1 MKRFL
6 ALCAV
11 ASLALA
17 PRAASAASQM
27 DPSLL
32 AGLKARS
39 IGPATMSGRVA
50 AVDVA
55 DSNPDVVYVGTAAG
69 GVWKSVNGGL
79 TWTPVFDDQPVA
91 SIGDVRIFQ
100 PNPDV
105 VWVGSGE
112 GNVRNSVSVGNG
124 VYRTLDGGRTWQH
137 LGLEKT
143 ERIHRVVLHPTDPN
157 VAWVAALGQ
166 HWGENPER
174 GVFRTTDGGKTWKKI
189 LYVDERT
196 GAADLISDPSNP
208 NHLFAA
214 MWDYRRQP
222 WIFRSGG
229 PGSGLYQTWDGG
241 ETWKKMTEEDG
252 LPKGNLGRTG
262 LAISRSNP
270 NIVYALVEAE
280 KSALLRSDDNG
291 KTWKTVTEDQRV
303 AERPFYY
310 ADIKVDPVWPNRLYN
325 LTARLQVSEDSGKT
339 WNVLGRSREI
349 HGDHHDL
356 WINPHDPEHMI
367 DANDGGLGISR
378 DRGETWMFV
387 GNLPLAQ
394 FYHVNVDMDRPYNV
408 YGGLQD
414 NGSWRGPSATWD
426 AGGIRNSQW
435 EVVGGGDGFDT
446 SPDPEDSTKGY
457 SMSQGGELIRW
468 DLRRRSFQMIR
479 PPDPL
484 PGDGRE
490 KLRFNWNAG
499 LAQDPFEP
507 GTIYYGS
514 QYLHKST
521 DRGDNWTII
530 SPDLTTDDPEKQ
542 KGAESGGLT
551 LDVTAAENHT
561 TIVTVAPSPRERGV
575 LWVGTDDGRLH
586 VTRDGGKTWTS
597 VEKNVPGVPAN
608 TWIPHVT
615 PSKHDAA
622 SAFVVF
628 DNHRRSDFAPYVY
641 RTDDWGRT
649 WKSLATKD
657 LRGYAYKVEQDPVD
671 KDLLFLGTEF
681 GLWASFDGGA
691 KWHRWNHGVPTT
703 SVMDLVVHPREHDL
717 VIATHGRAIYVVDDI
732 SPLRGMS
739 AETLSKPIHLYASGP
754 STLYQRRQGGGV
766 RGGGAGEFQ
775 GENRP
780 YGTFIT
786 YSLNGPGL
794 PLPDDEK
801 ERERKEA
808 ERAAAAQVQSRPDES
823 TGKTEAATAAL
834 APADTAEKKPDA
846 EPKVEIRITDASG
859 KLLRKMEGPAKRGI
873 NRAVWDFGRDP
884 YRRPPAG
891 NRGGPQQDSGPAVP
905 PGTYNV
911 TVKYGTEEA
920 KGTIKVEADPA
931 LGLTDADWQAREA
944 AVNRA
949 GNLQNAVA
957 DAVHRIIATR
967 DDVKTVL
974 AKLDA
979 RKKERE
985 RSAES
990 TGGEDPD
997 KALTQAA
1004 RQLQKKLGLVERR
1017 LYVPPDTKGI
1027 VEDQTAQ
1034 RKIQYASRALGAFSK
1049 PTANAEAYMAQAE
1062 TTVREALA
1070 DFNKLFAED
1079 VAAFQKQVADAGIG
1093 LLASQQPIEV
1103 R

>member
-1 MKRFL
+1 
-6 ALCAV
+6 
-11 ASLALA
+11 
-17 PRAASAASQM
+17 
-27 DPSLL
+27 
-32 AGLKARS
+32 
-39 IGPATMSGRVA
+39 
-50 AVDVA
+50 
-55 DSNPDVVYVGTAAG
+55 
-69 GVWKSVNGGL
+69 
-79 TWTPVFDDQPVA
+79 
-91 SIGDVRIFQ
+91 
-100 PNPDV
+100 
-105 VWVGSGE
+105 
-112 GNVRNSVSVGNG
+112 
-124 VYRTLDGGRTWQH
+124 
-137 LGLEKT
+137 
-143 ERIHRVVLHPTDPN
+143 
-157 VAWVAALGQ
+157 
-166 HWGENPER
+166 
-174 GVFRTTDGGKTWKKI
+174 
-189 LYVDERT
+189 VDERT
-196 GAADLISDPSNP
+196 GAADLIADPSNP

-214 MWDYRRQP
+214 MWDYRRWP

-229 PGSGLYQTWDGG
+229 PGSGLYQSWDGG
-241 ETWKKMTEEDG
+241 ETWKKLTEEDG

-291 KTWKTVTEDQRV
+291 KTWKTITDDQRV

-356 WINPHDPEHMI
+356 WINPNDPEHMI
-367 DANDGGLGISR
+367 NANDGGLGISR

-387 GNLPLAQ
+387 GNLPLGQ

-426 AGGIRNSQW
+426 SGGIRNSQW
-435 EVVGGGDGFDT
+435 EAVGGGDGFDT

-457 SMSQGGELIRW
+457 AMSQGGELIRW
-468 DLRRRSFQMIR
+468 DLRSRAFKMIR

-561 TIVTVAPSPRERGV
+561 TIVAVAPSPRERGV
-575 LWVGTDDGRLH
+575 IWVGTDDGRLH

-597 VEKNVPGVPAN
+597 VEKNVPGVPAS

-628 DNHRRSDFAPYVY
+628 DNHRRGDFAPYVY

-649 WKSLATKD
+649 WKNLATKD
-657 LRGYAYKVEQDPVD
+657 LRGYAFKVEQDPVD

-691 KWHRWNHGVPTT
+691 KWHRWSHGVPTT
-703 SVMDLVVHPREHDL
+703 SVMDLVVHPRDHDL

-739 AETLSKPIHLYASGP
+739 AETLSKPVHLYASGP
-754 STLYQRRQGGGV
+754 SLLYQRRQGGGV
-766 RGGGAGEFQ
+766 RGGGAGEYQ

-780 YGTFIT
+780 YGALIT

-794 PLPDDEK
+794 PLPDDEQ
-801 ERERKEA
+801 ERQRKEA
-808 ERAAAAQVQSRPDES
+808 ERTATRTSRPDES
-823 TGKTEAATAAL
+823 TGKTEAAAAAT
-834 APADTAEKKPDA
+834 APADATEKKPDG
-846 EPKVEIRITDASG
+846 EPKVEIRITDDSG
-859 KLLRKMEGPAKRGI
+859 KLLRKMDGPAKRGV

-911 TVKYGTEEA
+911 TVKYGKEEA

-931 LGLTDADWQAREA
+931 LGLNESDWQAREA

-949 GNLQNAVA
+949 GDLQNAVA
-957 DAVHRIIATR
+957 DAVNRILATR
-967 DDVKTVL
+967 EDVKTVL
-974 AKLDA
+974 AKLDT

-985 RSAES
+985 RSAGGTS
-990 TGGEDPD
+990 GEDPD
-997 KALTQAA
+997 KTLTQAA
-1004 RQLQKKLGLVERR
+1004 RQLQKKLGEVERR
-1017 LYVPPDTKGI
+1017 FYVPVDTKGI

-1034 RKIQYASRALGAFSK
+1034 RRIQYAGRALGALSK

-1070 DFNKLFAED
+1070 DFNKLFTED
-1079 VAAFQKQVADAGIG
+1079 VTAFQKQVAEAGIG
-1093 LLASQQPIEV
+1093 LLASQPPIEV